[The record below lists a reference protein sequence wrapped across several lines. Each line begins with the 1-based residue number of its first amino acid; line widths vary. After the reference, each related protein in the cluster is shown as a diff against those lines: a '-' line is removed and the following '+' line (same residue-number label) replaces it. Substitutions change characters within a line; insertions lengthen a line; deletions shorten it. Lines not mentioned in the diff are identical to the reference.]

1 MKKINLTE
9 NSISMRETL
18 LIVDDE
24 DAVRRVLYLKLSR
37 EGYTCQEA
45 NNAEQALNVLETI
58 PIALAILDIKM
69 PGKSGMELLPEIK
82 QGYPDTA
89 LIMVT
94 AVNDIDIAVQCLK
107 LGADDYLCKPFNL
120 DDVSLA
126 VQRAL
131 DKRRLQ
137 LELREYQ
144 QFLEEKVEEQMVEMR
159 RLFLGAI
166 EALVSALEAKDKYT
180 GGHSRRVT
188 EIALAVGKELG
199 LSAQQMEDLRW
210 GSLLHDVGKIAIH
223 EVIQNKPGR
232 LTPEEYEHI
241 MTHPQIGGR
250 IVRPVVN
257 GKITEIIEHHH
268 DHYDSSGLHQVVAG
282 RDIPLGARIIAVAD
296 AFDAMTSDRPYRAA
310 MSVAEAVGEIKRCAD
325 SQFDPAIVAA
335 FLKTVQTV
343 TAEGSRPR
351 SDAPDGDLSEYRD
364 AMTHDDTYR
373 VIGRSPDECPHIL
386 TK

>member
-1 MKKINLTE
+1 MIKVSLTE
-9 NSISMRETL
+9 NSISMREAL

-45 NNAEQALNVLETI
+45 NNAEQALHVLETI

-159 RLFLGAI
+159 RLFMGAI

-188 EIALAVGKELG
+188 EVALAVGKELG
-199 LSAQQMEDLRW
+199 LSAQEMENLRW

-282 RDIPLGARIIAVAD
+282 RDIPLGARVIAVAD

-310 MSVAEAVGEIKRCAD
+310 MSVAETVAEIKRCAD
-325 SQFDPAIVAA
+325 SQFDPVIVAA
-335 FLKTVQTV
+335 FLKTVETV
-343 TAEGSRPR
+343 TVQASEPPSG
-351 SDAPDGDLSEYRD
+351 APDGEL
-364 AMTHDDTYR
+364 
-373 VIGRSPDECPHIL
+373 
-386 TK
+386 

>member
-1 MKKINLTE
+1 MKQIDHTR
-9 NSISMRETL
+9 NSTSMRETL
-18 LIVDDE
+18 LLVDDE
-24 DAVRRVLYLKLSR
+24 DTVRRVLYLKLSR
-37 EGYTCQEA
+37 EGYVCEEA
-45 NNAEQALNVLETI
+45 NNAEQALHVLETI
-58 PIALAILDIKM
+58 PIALVILDIKM

-82 QGYPDTA
+82 EGYPDTA
-89 LIMVT
+89 VIMAT
-94 AVNDIDIAVQCLK
+94 AVNDVNIAVQCVN

-126 VQRAL
+126 VQRGL

-188 EIALAVGKELG
+188 EIALAIGKELG
-199 LSAQQMEDLRW
+199 LSTEDMENLRW

-257 GKITEIIEHHH
+257 GRITEIIEHHH
-268 DHYDSSGLHQVVAG
+268 DHYDGTGLHQTVAG
-282 RDIPLGARIIAVAD
+282 SDIPLGARVIAVAD

-310 MSVAEAVGEIKRCAD
+310 MSVAEAVEEIKRSAD
-325 SQFDPAIVAA
+325 TQFDPVIVAA
-335 FLKTVQTV
+335 FLKTVEPVTV
-343 TAEGSRPR
+343 QASEPPSG
-351 SDAPDGDLSEYRD
+351 APDGEL
-364 AMTHDDTYR
+364 
-373 VIGRSPDECPHIL
+373 
-386 TK
+386 